1 MLERTQLPPHLSLLP
16 EEAVSAVWRLEF
28 LARQKMQGTL
38 TGRHSSKNKGASVE
52 FAEHRAY
59 VKGDNPRDLDWRVYA
74 RNDRHVIKQYIEET
88 NLRTT
93 VLLDASGSMGYGGD
107 GSCEINGAGVTKFE
121 YARYMAAVLTH
132 FLIKQRDA
140 TGLVTFDSKVRTF
153 LRPAVSGAH
162 MNTMLEQLHETEPV
176 EETTLAPVLH
186 EVAERIPQR
195 GVVILFSDLFDEEG
209 ELASALHHFKH
220 CGHELVVFHIMAEE
234 ELSFPFKNGS
244 HFTDLENPGWE
255 LPVDPAA
262 LRGEYLEQ
270 VGAFL
275 EKIEKTCIGLGADY
289 QQLSTKE
296 PFAPALANYL
306 ANRRR
311 R

>member
-1 MLERTQLPPHLSLLP
+1 MRESPQPPAHLGLLP
-16 EEAVSAVWRLEF
+16 AEAVSAVWRLEF

-59 VKGDNPRDLDWRVYA
+59 VKGDNTRDLDWRVFA
-74 RNDRHVIKQYIEET
+74 RNDRYCIKQYVEET

-93 VLLDASGSMGYGGD
+93 ILLDASGSMGYGGD
-107 GSCEINGAGVTKFE
+107 GSCQISGSRVTKFE
-121 YARYMAAVLTH
+121 YARYMAAVLSH
-132 FLIKQRDA
+132 FLIRQRDA
-140 TGLVTFDSKVRTF
+140 TGVVTFDSEVRTF

-162 MNTMLEQLHETEPV
+162 MNTVLEQLHATTPT
-176 EETTLAPVLH
+176 EETALAPVLH

-195 GVVILFSDLFDEEG
+195 GVVVLFSDLFDEEN

-234 ELSFPFKNGS
+234 ELTFPFKHGS
-244 HFTDLENPGWE
+244 HFTDLETPGWE
-255 LPVDPAA
+255 LPVDPVA

-270 VGAFL
+270 VRSFL
-275 EKIEKTCIGLGADY
+275 EKVETTCIGLGADY
-289 QQLSTKE
+289 QQLSTRD